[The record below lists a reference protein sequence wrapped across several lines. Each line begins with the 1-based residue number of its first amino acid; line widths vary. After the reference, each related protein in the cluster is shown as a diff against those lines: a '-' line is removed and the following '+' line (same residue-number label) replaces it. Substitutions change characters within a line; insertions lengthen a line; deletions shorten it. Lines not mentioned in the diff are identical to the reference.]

1 MRKND
6 SLLFAIVGCLIAAM
20 FIIGGTTLYIGIG
33 KPSPALL
40 SAPSALESV
49 VVEPDLAY
57 EAEPVSAEPVRLDRP
72 LQQVDLRPLTRKVV
86 SLIPPVEDFQPVVV
100 ENTGVFELPVEGTHG
115 IAMIALKVRDDNGAA
130 ISTISA
136 GTPFTILKEN
146 DSKVLARFEDGLTGW
161 LDKDYIMVNLSDL
174 IPSIVYKNSNAE
186 ASLFRSLGME
196 INGITGETLYESK
209 VYNEKLGRE
218 EFIMPVQYHTAEKIM
233 EAQQIAKEQD
243 LTIVLYEGF
252 RPYSAQAAV
261 VSAMTALASK
271 DPAVRAAI
279 SKNGFSKDFYI
290 CTGVSNH
297 QQGAAVDVS
306 LARISKWADTS
317 INGNMA
323 SVPEVYD
330 EFRYGEITADA
341 PDGISFNGRRFRAS
355 LPDDTT
361 DCMPTHMHEL
371 SYLAGTFTRPTKTY
385 THGAWKMAL
394 GNGSV
399 KRATY
404 WTAGAQKLQ
413 DIFVAAGMDPLA
425 SEWWHFNDIPSRN
438 TAKSVGAAGK
448 FEVGTTSFS
457 MRPADAAALLS

>member
-6 SLLFAIVGCLIAAM
+6 SLLFAIAGCLIAAM
-20 FIIGGTTLYIGIG
+20 LIIGGTTLYIGIG

-40 SAPSALESV
+40 PAPSVLASV

-57 EAEPVSAEPVRLDRP
+57 EADPVSVEPVRLDRS
-72 LQQVDLRPLTRKVV
+72 LQQVDLRPLMRKVV
-86 SLIPPVEDFQPVVV
+86 SLIPPAEDFLPVV

-115 IAMIALKVRDDNGAA
+115 IAMIVLKVRDDSGAA
-130 ISTISA
+130 VDTVSA

-146 DSKVLARFEDGLTGW
+146 DTKVLARFADGLTGW
-161 LDKDYIMVNLSDL
+161 VDKNYIMVNLPDL
-174 IPSIVYKNSNAE
+174 IPSIIYKNSNAE
-186 ASLFRSLGME
+186 ASLFRSLGIE
-196 INGITGETLYESK
+196 INGITGKTLYESK

-218 EFIMPVQYHTAEKIM
+218 EFIMPVQYHTAKKIM

-252 RPYSAQAAV
+252 RPFSAQMEV
-261 VSAMTALASK
+261 VSAMTALANK

-306 LARISKWADTS
+306 LAQVSKWADAS
-317 INGNMA
+317 FNGNTI
-323 SVPEVYD
+323 SVPEAYE
-330 EFRYGEITADA
+330 EFWYGEVIADA
-341 PDGISFNGRRFRAS
+341 LDGIRFGSRSFGIV
-355 LPDDTT
+355 LPEETA
-361 DCMPTHMHEL
+361 CWMPTPMHEL

-385 THGAWKMAL
+385 THGAWKTAL
-394 GNGSV
+394 ENGSV
-399 KRATY
+399 KRAAY

-413 DIFVAAGMDPLA
+413 DIFVTAGMDPLA

-438 TAKSVGAAGK
+438 TAKSAGAAGK
-448 FEVGTTSFS
+448 FEVGTDSFS
-457 MRPADAAALLS
+457 MSPADAVALVP

>member
-6 SLLFAIVGCLIAAM
+6 SLLFAIAGCLIAAM
-20 FIIGGTTLYIGIG
+20 LIIGGTTLYIGIG

-40 SAPSALESV
+40 PAPSVLASV

-57 EAEPVSAEPVRLDRP
+57 EADPVSVEPVRLDRS
-72 LQQVDLRPLTRKVV
+72 LQQVDLRPLMRKVV
-86 SLIPPVEDFQPVVV
+86 SLIPPAEDFPPVV

-115 IAMIALKVRDDNGAA
+115 IAMIVLKVRDDSGAA
-130 ISTISA
+130 VDTVSA

-146 DSKVLARFEDGLTGW
+146 DTKVLARFADGLTGW
-161 LDKDYIMVNLSDL
+161 VDKNYIMVNLPDL
-174 IPSIVYKNSNAE
+174 IPSIIYKNSNAE
-186 ASLFRSLGME
+186 ASLFRSLGIE
-196 INGITGETLYESK
+196 INGITGKTLYESK

-218 EFIMPVQYHTAEKIM
+218 EFIMPVQYHTAKKIM

-252 RPYSAQAAV
+252 RPFSAQMEV
-261 VSAMTALASK
+261 VSAMTALANK

-306 LARISKWADTS
+306 LAQVSKWADAS
-317 INGNMA
+317 FNGNTI
-323 SVPEVYD
+323 SVPEAYE
-330 EFRYGEITADA
+330 EFWYGEVIADA
-341 PDGISFNGRRFRAS
+341 LDGIRFGSRSFGIV
-355 LPDDTT
+355 LPEETA
-361 DCMPTHMHEL
+361 CWMPTPMHEL

-385 THGAWKMAL
+385 THSAWKTAL
-394 GNGSV
+394 ENGSV
-399 KRATY
+399 KRAAY

-438 TAKSVGAAGK
+438 TAKSAGAAGK
-448 FEVGTTSFS
+448 FEVGTDSFS
-457 MRPADAAALLS
+457 MSPADAVALVP

>member
-6 SLLFAIVGCLIAAM
+6 SLLFAIAGCLIAVM
-20 FIIGGTTLYIGIG
+20 LIIGGTTLYIGIG

-40 SAPSALESV
+40 PAPLASESV
-49 VVEPDLAY
+49 VVEPDLVY
-57 EAEPVSAEPVRLDRP
+57 EADPVFAEPVRLDRP
-72 LQQVDLRPLTRKVV
+72 MQQVDLRPLARKVV
-86 SLIPPVEDFQPVVV
+86 SLIPPVEDFLPVV

-115 IAMIALKVRDDNGAA
+115 IAMIVLKVRDDSGAA
-130 ISTISA
+130 VDTVSA

-146 DSKVLARFEDGLTGW
+146 DFKILARFTDGLTGW
-161 LDKDYIMVNLSDL
+161 VDKNHIMVNLPDL
-174 IPSIVYKNSNAE
+174 IPSIIYKNSNAE

-196 INGITGETLYESK
+196 IKGITGKTLYESK

-218 EFIMPVQYHTAEKIM
+218 EFIMPVQYHTAEKII

-252 RPYSAQAAV
+252 RPFSAQMEV
-261 VSAMTALASK
+261 VSAMTALANK

-306 LARISKWADTS
+306 LAQVSKWADTYF
-317 INGNMA
+317 NGNTV
-323 SVPEVYD
+323 SVPEAYE
-330 EFRYGEITADA
+330 EFRYGEVIADA
-341 PDGISFNGRRFRAS
+341 LDGIRFGSRSFGIV
-355 LPDDTT
+355 LPEDTANW
-361 DCMPTHMHEL
+361 MPTPMHEL
-371 SYLAGTFTRPTKTY
+371 PYLAGTFTRPTKIY
-385 THGAWKMAL
+385 THGAWKTAL
-394 GNGSV
+394 ENGSI
-399 KRATY
+399 KRAAY

-413 DIFVAAGMDPLA
+413 GIFVAAGMDPLA

-438 TAKSVGAAGK
+438 TAKSAGAAGK
-448 FEVGTTSFS
+448 FEVGTVSFS
-457 MRPADAAALLS
+457 MSPADAVALVP

>member
-6 SLLFAIVGCLIAAM
+6 SLLFAIAGSLIAAM
-20 FIIGGTTLYIGIG
+20 LIIGGTTLYIGIG

-40 SAPSALESV
+40 PAPLVSASV

-57 EAEPVSAEPVRLDRP
+57 EADPVSVEPVRLDRS
-72 LQQVDLRPLTRKVV
+72 LQQVDLRPLMRKVV
-86 SLIPPVEDFQPVVV
+86 SLIPPAEDFLPVV
-100 ENTGVFELPVEGTHG
+100 ENTGVFELPVAGTHG
-115 IAMIALKVRDDNGAA
+115 IAMIVLKVRDDSGAA
-130 ISTISA
+130 VDTVSA

-146 DSKVLARFEDGLTGW
+146 DTKVLARFADGLTGW
-161 LDKDYIMVNLSDL
+161 VDKNYIMVNLPDL
-174 IPSIVYKNSNAE
+174 IPSIIYKNSNAE
-186 ASLFRSLGME
+186 ASLFRSLGIE
-196 INGITGETLYESK
+196 INGITGKTLYESK

-218 EFIMPVQYHTAEKIM
+218 EFIMPVQYHTAKKIM

-252 RPYSAQAAV
+252 RPFSAQMEV
-261 VSAMTALASK
+261 VSAMTALANK
-271 DPAVRAAI
+271 DLAVRAAI

-306 LARISKWADTS
+306 LAQVSKWADTYF
-317 INGNMA
+317 NGNTV
-323 SVPEVYD
+323 SVPEAYE
-330 EFRYGEITADA
+330 EFRYGEVIADA
-341 PDGISFNGRRFRAS
+341 LDGIRFGSRSFGIV
-355 LPDDTT
+355 LPEDTANW
-361 DCMPTHMHEL
+361 MPTPMHEL

-385 THGAWKMAL
+385 THGAWKTAL
-394 GNGSV
+394 ENGSV
-399 KRATY
+399 KRAAY

-438 TAKSVGAAGK
+438 TAKSAGVAGK
-448 FEVGTTSFS
+448 FEVGTDSFS
-457 MRPADAAALLS
+457 MSPADAVALVP